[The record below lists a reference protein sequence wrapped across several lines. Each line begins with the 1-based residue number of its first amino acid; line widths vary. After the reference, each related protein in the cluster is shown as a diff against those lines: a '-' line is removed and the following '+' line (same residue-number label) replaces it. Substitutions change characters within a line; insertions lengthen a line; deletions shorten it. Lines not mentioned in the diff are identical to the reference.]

1 MHIRFHNS
9 SRCPKRAIPKCSI
22 FVCKRQEKE
31 LGISPFITLRPALC
45 ALESLSCISRVALC
59 VCLPL
64 CCKICE
70 GRSFASRG
78 GQCGLDRL
86 RLLEHRQLALGH
98 WVRRSYRRMPVEDSL
113 QLPPWNKYA
122 AESKLPKT
130 KKTKEG
136 RECHDKKNGRK
147 RRYVKLKIR
156 THQSSREFF
165 YSL

>member
-31 LGISPFITLRPALC
+31 LGIAPFITLRPALC

-59 VCLPL
+59 VGLPL

-78 GQCGLDRL
+78 GQCCFDRL

-98 WVRRSYRRMPVEDSL
+98 RVRPVVSADAGRRFTTTPLPAVLNFFFIPSTWQLAALPDS
-113 QLPPWNKYA
+113 Q
-122 AESKLPKT
+122 T
-130 KKTKEG
+130 
-136 RECHDKKNGRK
+136 
-147 RRYVKLKIR
+147 
-156 THQSSREFF
+156 
-165 YSL
+165 